1 MASRAQIAS
10 HCSRDV
16 TPSSAL
22 SRSGSPGLGVD
33 FFRLWNCTAGRKGP
47 ATLKGMGGLFPAG
60 DHSQQ
65 TVRVGTAVS
74 GSIERREVVGSKEA
88 PWNDPPPPSVSTA
101 LGLPHHGK
109 TDPLRSS

>member
-1 MASRAQIAS
+1 MLASRAQIAS

-47 ATLKGMGGLFPAG
+47 ATLKGMGGLSPAG

-74 GSIERREVVGSKEA
+74 GSIERREVVGGILVTNK
-88 PWNDPPPPSVSTA
+88 PPQATLYLKVQ
-101 LGLPHHGK
+101 
-109 TDPLRSS
+109 DQV